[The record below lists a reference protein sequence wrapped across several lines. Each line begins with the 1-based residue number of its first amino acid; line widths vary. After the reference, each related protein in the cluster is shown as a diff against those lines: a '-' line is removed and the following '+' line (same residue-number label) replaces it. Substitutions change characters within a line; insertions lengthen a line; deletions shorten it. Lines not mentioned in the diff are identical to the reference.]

1 MAGRS
6 FPVLAAC
13 ASGVAIGLGLRRLL
27 VRENQAEQ
35 AQKEETNVKKF
46 ETRNIDGKAIA
57 AQVRAEVKEYAAQ
70 LKAECGVT
78 PGLAVILVGSRK
90 DSQSYVRNKKK
101 AADEVGFHTVDV
113 TLPETVTQE
122 ALLVEVQKLNDD
134 PKVHAI
140 LVQLPLP
147 SHIDEALILSKIRV
161 DKDADGFS
169 AENVGNLCLRGG
181 APPLAVPCTPAGC
194 IELIQRSNVQVAGK
208 TAVVL
213 GRSNI
218 VGMPVA
224 QILQSMDATVTVCH
238 SRTPDMQFFLKQ
250 ADIVVAAIGKP
261 EFVRGEW
268 LKPGCVVIDVGI
280 NAIDDATKKLGHR
293 LVGDVNYKEAQGV
306 ASQITPVPGGVG
318 PMTIA
323 MLMKNTLNLARHSVH
338 LARIPLRR
346 GVTPPLAA
354 PSYTAKTEAKGPSLA
369 LPKGEDLAVVVS
381 CKGQNIWEAAVAS
394 QALRAKVQEVTSS
407 NLPPALLLEGDK
419 NGDAVSLVSLTQN
432 NKVLCTVKGITEA
445 VAALSSNGPAASASA
460 APVQAVKLKG
470 DVALVVGCHGNVWE
484 AAVSAGKLRQKMKDL
499 SGMEALPPVV
509 MESGQ
514 ADGVS
519 VIALGKDI
527 KHSTV
532 VCKAAGVSDALTA
545 LG

>member
-1 MAGRS
+1 MAARG

-27 VRENQAEQ
+27 GRQA
-35 AQKEETNVKKF
+35 AANDEETVLVDDSKKD
-46 ETRNIDGKAIA
+46 ELIQTKLIDGKAIA
-57 AQVRAEVKEYAAQ
+57 AEVRAEIKMYTAE
-70 LKAECGVT
+70 LKAEHGVT

-101 AADEVGFHTVDV
+101 AADEVGFHAVDV
-113 TLPETVTQE
+113 TLPDTISQE
-122 ALLVEVQKLNDD
+122 ELLAEVEKLNTDD
-134 PKVHAI
+134 KVHAI

-147 SHIDEALILSKIRV
+147 PHIDEALVLSKIRV

-218 VGMPVA
+218 VGMPVS
-224 QILQSMDATVTVCH
+224 QILQSMDATVSVCH
-238 SRTPDMQFFLKQ
+238 SRTRDMVSHVKN

-261 EFVRGEW
+261 EFVRGAW

-293 LVGDVNYKEAQGV
+293 LVGDVNFQEAQGV

-323 MLMKNTLNLARHSVH
+323 MLMKNTLNLARHSIH
-338 LARIPLRR
+338 LQRIPLRR
-346 GVTPPLAA
+346 
-354 PSYTAKTEAKGPSLA
+354 
-369 LPKGEDLAVVVS
+369 
-381 CKGQNIWEAAVAS
+381 
-394 QALRAKVQEVTSS
+394 
-407 NLPPALLLEGDK
+407 
-419 NGDAVSLVSLTQN
+419 AVSPGQ
-432 NKVLCTVKGITEA
+432 
-445 VAALSSNGPAASASA
+445 AALSPEPEAKKEEQ
-460 APVQAVKLKG
+460 QAL
-470 DVALVVGCHGNVWE
+470 
-484 AAVSAGKLRQKMKDL
+484 L
-499 SGMEALPPVV
+499 SG
-509 MESGQ
+509 
-514 ADGVS
+514 
-519 VIALGKDI
+519 
-527 KHSTV
+527 
-532 VCKAAGVSDALTA
+532 TA
-545 LG
+545 RG